1 MKRRQAI
8 TAAVGLSAGLAGCS
22 GFRSGDGGVDLT
34 VFNQANASYA
44 VEVEFLGEGRSES
57 EARAYSTTLDIEP
70 NGEQTRAAVVESGR
84 YLVRYRAYEDD
95 SALTD
100 EDHVHYIPSGDGS
113 ESLTFDVQES
123 GALTRR

>member
-8 TAAVGLSAGLAGCS
+8 TAAVGLSVGLAGCS
-22 GFRSGDGGVDLT
+22 GSRSGDSGVDLT
-34 VFNQANASYA
+34 VFNQAA
-44 VEVEFLGEGRSES
+44 VPYTVEIEFLGEGSSES
-57 EARAYSTTLDIEP
+57 AARAYSTTLEVEP
-70 NGEQTRAAVVESGR
+70 NGEQTRAAVAESGR
-84 YLVRYRAYEDD
+84 YLVRYRVYEGD

-113 ESLTFDVQES
+113 ESLTFDVQET